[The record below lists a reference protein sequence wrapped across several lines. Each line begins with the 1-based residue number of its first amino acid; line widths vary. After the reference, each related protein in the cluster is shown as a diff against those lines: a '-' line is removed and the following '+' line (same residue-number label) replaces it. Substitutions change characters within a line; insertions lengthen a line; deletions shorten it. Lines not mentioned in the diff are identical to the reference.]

1 MDDPATTRPRL
12 RLVGGAPRGTD
23 RPSTEGGEGGEGAA
37 TTAGAG
43 RGDGVE
49 RSLGSYDA
57 RLPFSD
63 ASANL
68 ARKEL
73 VAQLAPLDVGRRVV
87 EDASVVLHELV
98 RNGIDHGRPCDDH
111 TLEVS
116 WQVTA
121 TSLTLHVTDCGSADD
136 ACTPACAHTPAHD
149 PRSAEDRSECSS
161 ERWRHKLLTPA
172 PPDAVRGRGLHLVD
186 ALSSSWD
193 VTGSARGTTV
203 TASLDLD

>member
-12 RLVGGAPRGTD
+12 RLVGGAQGDTARPPGRGRD
-23 RPSTEGGEGGEGAA
+23 EGAEGAPA
-37 TTAGAG
+37 TGG
-43 RGDGVE
+43 GDGVE

-116 WQVTA
+116 WRVTPE
-121 TSLTLHVTDCGSADD
+121 SLTLHVTDCGSPDD
-136 ACTPACAHTPAHD
+136 ACTPQCGHTPAHD
-149 PRSAEDRSECSS
+149 PQSAEDRSECST

-186 ALSSSWD
+186 ALSSSWE
-193 VTGSARGTTV
+193 VTGSERGTTV